1 MDRVKKKL
9 YSTLLLAFFTVT
21 VSHGYTLDCNNV
33 HEVTRRLINNFLY
46 IKRLTCPFAAH
57 FKNDNNELLYIASYH
72 QADKN
77 SQTFH
82 MVKQAI
88 EVFKPD
94 FIVLEGF
101 TKDQGISPSYLKELF
116 NKEMILR
123 GTYSEVVYAI
133 YLATKN
139 SIDFMG
145 TEPSQDDFLKILKI
159 SGYTAKDLDLFIF
172 SRTLFQFKNQ
182 GQLRTEADIP
192 GLLEECYASFNLMS
206 SSYSYDEYRA
216 WLHEKLGR
224 NVSFQDLEDPLLCDV
239 FLRNTYLQQLSAKHI
254 FIRDVCALEV
264 IMESLSKHKKV
275 LVVFGAAHY
284 ITQKDVLVENL
295 GQPFYMS
302 SEQFIHVCRS
312 ANNKQ

>member
-46 IKRLTCPFAAH
+46 IKGLTCPFAAH

-101 TKDQGISPSYLKELF
+101 TKDQGISPSYLKELC

-145 TEPSQDDFLKILKI
+145 TEPSQDDFLKNLKKA
-159 SGYTAKDLDLFIF
+159 GYTAKDLDLFIF
-172 SRTLFQFKNQ
+172 SRTLLQFKNQ
-182 GQLRTEADIP
+182 GQLRTEEDVP
-192 GLLEECYASFNLMS
+192 GLLEKSYASFNFMS
-206 SSYSYDEYRA
+206 SSYTYDEYKA
-216 WLHEKLGR
+216 WLEQKLCKTI
-224 NVSFQDLEDPLLCDV
+224 SFQDLQDPLLCDPL
-239 FLRNTYLQQLSAKHI
+239 LRNTYLQRLCAKT
-254 FIRDVCALEV
+254 FLIRDVWALEV

-275 LVVFGAAHY
+275 LVIFGALHY
-284 ITQKDVLVENL
+284 VTSKDVLEEWL

-302 SEQFIHVCRS
+302 AGQFIHVCRS